1 VPNPDSSQDATAVE
15 LAVYCPGAVQSLV
28 RPLLDAYAAASGNRV
43 KFESFTTGAIVQR
56 VTDGAPGDVVI
67 ATSEGIATLA
77 EAGRVDRA
85 SVRRLGGIGLGVAVR
100 RGTRVPDITDIE
112 SFKRAMLAAISITYS
127 DPAAGGQSGIRT
139 AEAMDKIGIAD
150 AIGPRLQIR
159 QRGTDGFKEVG
170 QGKIEIGLGPIS
182 EILANKEL
190 VLVAPFPPEIQS
202 SVNYSAA
209 VHAENTHKE
218 AAQNLVA
225 SLVSPA
231 AKAKFQAAG
240 FVTD

>member
-1 VPNPDSSQDATAVE
+1 MTDPLE
-15 LAVYCPGAVQSLV
+15 LTVYCPGAVQSLV

-56 VTDGAPGDVVI
+56 VTGGAPGDVVL

-77 EAGRVDRA
+77 EAGKVDRA

-100 RGTRVPDITDIE
+100 RGTPVPDITDIE
-112 SFKRAMLAAISITYS
+112 LFKRAMLAAISITYS

-150 AIGPRLQIR
+150 AIGPRLHLR
-159 QRGTDGFKEVG
+159 HRGTEGFEDVA
-170 QGKIEIGLGPIS
+170 QGATEIGLGPVS
-182 EILANKEL
+182 EILANKGL
-190 VLVAPFPPEIQS
+190 VLVAPYPPEIQS
-202 SVNYSAA
+202 ATHYAVA
-209 VHAENTHKE
+209 VHAGSKRKD
-218 AAQNLVA
+218 AAADLVA